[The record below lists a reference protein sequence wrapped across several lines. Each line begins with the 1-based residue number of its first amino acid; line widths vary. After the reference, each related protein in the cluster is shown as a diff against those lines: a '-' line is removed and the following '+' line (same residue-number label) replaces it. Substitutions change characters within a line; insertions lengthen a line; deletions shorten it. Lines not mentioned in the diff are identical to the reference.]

1 MSQQFVFWR
10 TSEQLDAHAVYEDLM
25 EGKPVAG
32 LDLLDLDAAEQAL
45 IGAFP
50 DWTVEARR
58 ADGGEQTVL
67 FSPGQRASIDAGYSA
82 ESVTVSCSWMSGEQ
96 YNLVIQAMATLHLP
110 LYDPQIDERFDS
122 VPI

>member
-10 TSEQLDAHAVYEDLM
+10 TSEQLDARAVYDALM
-25 EGKPVAG
+25 EGEPVAG

-45 IGAFP
+45 IGAFS

-58 ADGGEQTVL
+58 ADGGEQTIL
-67 FSPGQRASIDAGYSA
+67 FSPDQRASIDAGYSP

-96 YNLVIQAMATLHLP
+96 YNLVIQAMATLQLP

-122 VPI
+122 VRL

>member
-10 TSEQLDAHAVYEDLM
+10 TSEQLDARAVYEALM
-25 EGKPVAG
+25 EGEPVVG

-45 IGAFP
+45 IEAFP
-50 DWTVEARR
+50 GWTVEARR
-58 ADGGEQTVL
+58 AEGGEQTML
-67 FSPGQRASIDAGYSA
+67 ISSDRRASIDAGYSP

-96 YNLVIQAMATLHLP
+96 YNLVIQAMGTLQLP